1 MANITEYDLS
11 FWIKQ
16 NVDETNAQ
24 KVCDGIVQ
32 KLQDKG
38 FVIVS
43 STVPV
48 LKTFGQMVNKE
59 AKAYLAT
66 IIFGLGTGDL
76 AGIKDVFAFNSDIL
90 RFMTVRKDIRQE
102 KPRAKRSR
110 LGRKPE
116 YAEKE
121 NTEVKTVCDPIT
133 PLTNEEKVEEIK
145 EQIIEEN
152 EEAIVEGNTQEEAV
166 AEEKVIEEK
175 IEEEVVTDGPTTP
188 IEEKEIDLN
197 ELDKKLDELLK

>member
-1 MANITEYDLS
+1 MANIVEYDLS

-16 NVDETNAQ
+16 NVDESNAQ
-24 KVCDGIVQ
+24 RVCDGIVK

-38 FVIVS
+38 FVII
-43 STVPV
+43 STMVPV
-48 LKTFGQMVNKE
+48 LKTFGQMVGKE
-59 AKAYLAT
+59 TRAYLAT
-66 IIFGLGTGDL
+66 VILGLGTGDL

-116 YAEKE
+116 YMEKE
-121 NTEVKTVCDPIT
+121 NTEVKISGDPIV
-133 PLTNEEKVEEIK
+133 LENKEEKVEEIK
-145 EQIIEEN
+145 EQIVEEN
-152 EEAIVEGNTQEEAV
+152 QEEISIP
-166 AEEKVIEEK
+166 EEKIVEEK
-175 IEEEVVTDGPTTP
+175 IEEEVVIEEPTMT
-188 IEEKEIDLN
+188 EEKEIDLN